1 MQNIYHAVSHKS
13 DPWKIDCE
21 ISVDK
26 TVKVIKI
33 GPALKEKD
41 KNQIIIKLKPTC

>member
-1 MQNIYHAVSHKS
+1 MLKYHAVSHKS
-13 DPWKIDCE
+13 DPWKIHCE

-33 GPALKEKD
+33 GPAVND
-41 KNQIIIKLKPTC
+41 YNKNQIIIKLKLNCY